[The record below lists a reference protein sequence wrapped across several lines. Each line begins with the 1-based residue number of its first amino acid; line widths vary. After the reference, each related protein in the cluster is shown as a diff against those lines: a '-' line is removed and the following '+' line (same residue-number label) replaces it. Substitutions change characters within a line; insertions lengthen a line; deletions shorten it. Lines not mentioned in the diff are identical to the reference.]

1 MAEEF
6 GVTPQELRGTSQ
18 HLRDVSDRMSDVL
31 SSLRD
36 KLNAEGAAW
45 GDDGIGDQFA
55 KGDSGYLGQ
64 LTWVHDSVGAKTD
77 LLDYYSR
84 GLKGGADSFEQQD
97 GA

>member
-1 MAEEF
+1 MADKF
-6 GVTPQELRGTSQ
+6 GVTPQELRATSQ
-18 HLRDVSDRMSDVL
+18 HLNDVSGRMSDVL
-31 SSLRD
+31 ASLRD

-64 LTWVHDSVGAKTD
+64 LDWVHDSVGAKTD

-84 GLKGGADSFEQQD
+84 GLKGGADSFERQD
-97 GA
+97 EA

>member
-6 GVTPQELRGTSQ
+6 GVTPQELRATSR
-18 HLRDVSDRMSDVL
+18 HLNDVSGRISEVL

-45 GDDGIGDQFA
+45 GDDGLGDQFA
-55 KGDSGYLGQ
+55 NGDAGYLSQ
-64 LTWVHDSVGAKTD
+64 LAWVDDSVGAKTE